1 MAFLPEVAA
10 QTIIIQRNVELSNHY
25 FALEQESQDHE
36 IGMHQTNPGSSIN
49 DYQYIEDF
57 ADTGNASDTTSSD
70 LSSTD
75 DSDDGC
81 ETGFTSNDESCSD
94 DETTVTTIK
103 PVQREFS
110 EQDTTCMAILWY
122 VSKHCITGEGAKDL
136 IELIKIVCPDNE
148 TLKDLNYGKCQEVC
162 GKCEVLVYEKSD
174 VCLQIFP
181 TSEEIYTCSTEGC
194 QG

>member
-10 QTIIIQRNVELSNHY
+10 QTIIQRNVELSNHY

-57 ADTGNASDTTSSD
+57 ADTGNASNTTSSD

-81 ETGFTSNDESCSD
+81 ETGLPAMMNHAPMMKLQLQQLNLFKENFQNK
-94 DETTVTTIK
+94 IP
-103 PVQREFS
+103 PVWLFYDMFQS
-110 EQDTTCMAILWY
+110 
-122 VSKHCITGEGAKDL
+122 
-136 IELIKIVCPDNE
+136 IVLLE
-148 TLKDLNYGKCQEVC
+148 KVLK
-162 GKCEVLVYEKSD
+162 
-174 VCLQIFP
+174 
-181 TSEEIYTCSTEGC
+181 T
-194 QG
+194 

>member
-110 EQDTTCMAILWY
+110 EQDTTCMAIL
-122 VSKHCITGEGAKDL
+122 
-136 IELIKIVCPDNE
+136 
-148 TLKDLNYGKCQEVC
+148 
-162 GKCEVLVYEKSD
+162 
-174 VCLQIFP
+174 
-181 TSEEIYTCSTEGC
+181 
-194 QG
+194 